1 VGVHRLPLVAQ
12 LGDGLVLPVRNEDRI
27 EAEAARPA
35 PLVDDSSVQDARPS
49 KLASLRRYGDQLAD
63 VARTPVPDA
72 VELREQALY
81 VFPPGKPCRLDARP
95 APEPVDLEAGVLA
108 KDPSRG
114 VERMPEP
121 RLRPRVLV
129 VRLAGL
135 RRVFLG
141 LERFDLPAGER
152 SPELTELPGVP

>member
-1 VGVHRLPLVAQ
+1 MRVRRLPFFAQ

-35 PLVDDSSVQDARPS
+35 RLVDDSTFEDAGPS
-49 KLASLRRYGDQLAD
+49 QLASLRRDRDQLAD
-63 VARTPVPDA
+63 VARTPVLDA
-72 VELREQALY
+72 VELREQALH
-81 VFPPGKPCRLDARP
+81 VFPSGKPRRLDARP
-95 APEPVDLEAGVLA
+95 APEPVDLEARVLA
-108 KDPSRG
+108 EDPARR
-114 VERMPEP
+114 VERMPEL